1 MGSNLSYIG
10 KIQEPTPLDD
20 PSIGY
25 YSSRNIQFL
34 LAKAYNDLLGVSHS
48 LLAGHW
54 LVYPYDHPTLSD

>member
-25 YSSRNIQFL
+25 YSSRHIQFL

-48 LLAGHW
+48 LLAGDR
-54 LVYPYDHPTLSD
+54 LVYSPHNSALSH